1 MKMKNLIVFE
11 GLDGVGKTTLAHAL
25 AEKLRES
32 SITCEYVTF
41 HDEKER
47 TLGRIIPELYKN
59 PDDFGLEGASPA
71 SIQALHV
78 ASHLDVIERRILPAL
93 EEGQWVVLDRSWW
106 SAWAYGNVDEV
117 DEELLEAI
125 IGVEIL
131 KWGHINPL
139 VVFVLERKANV
150 IDSQSG
156 IELQKAYAEL
166 IARERG
172 KYPVVVINNDGS
184 VDEAIGKLLDVIS
197 SNL

>member
-1 MKMKNLIVFE
+1 MSNLIIFE
-11 GLDGVGKTTLAHAL
+11 GLDGVGKTTLAYAL
-25 AEKLRES
+25 VEKLRES
-32 SITCEYVTF
+32 SISCEYVTF

-47 TLGRIIPELYKN
+47 TLGRILPELYKD
-59 PDDFGLEGASPA
+59 PDGFGLEGASPA

-93 EEGQWVVLDRSWW
+93 NDSRWVVLDRSWW
-106 SAWAYGNVDEV
+106 SAWAYGTVDQV

-131 KWGHINPL
+131 KWGHISPL
-139 VVFVLERKANV
+139 AVFVLERKTTD
-150 IDSQSG
+150 IDSQKG
-156 IELQKAYAEL
+156 IELQEAYAEL

-172 KYPVVVINNDGS
+172 KYPVVVINNDSS
-184 VDEAIGKLLDVIS
+184 VDETIGKLLDVIQ